1 MTNGVEY
8 IHRTVKGVV
17 PNKTFVKKKEVKQQ
31 LEEVIASDIDLMMIS
46 QNDQIKVDEQSGA
59 TPTPQS
65 KEAFMT
71 ANEKNNS

>member
-1 MTNGVEY
+1 
-8 IHRTVKGVV
+8 
-17 PNKTFVKKKEVKQQ
+17 VKQQ
-31 LEEVIASDIDLMMIS
+31 LEEVIVSDIDLMMIS
-46 QNDQIKVDEQSGA
+46 QNDQIKVDEQPGA